1 MLIATQP
8 TGHPA
13 ARPAKDRAGVA
24 LMYHA
29 LSEPGRHP
37 AGQDPEYTLLTRV
50 FDRQLHRVRQ
60 IAGGGGSVRDWLL
73 GLHAHPVLLTFD
85 DGHISNR
92 HLALGLL
99 LRHGMTA
106 DFFIN
111 PANVGTP
118 GFASWSELREMAQAG
133 MSIQSHGERHI
144 YLTDLPEAELR
155 RSLRDSRERIED
167 EIGQSVTLLAPPGGR
182 MPRNLAQTAL
192 ECGFHHVLSS
202 RPGALPAQPGT
213 ILPRLA
219 VTASQAEDRF
229 DQWIVGD
236 AATLRRDR
244 LRYAGLA
251 TLKRVMGNAPYE
263 WARNRA
269 LSVLRGA
276 P

>member
-1 MLIATQP
+1 
-8 TGHPA
+8 
-13 ARPAKDRAGVA
+13 
-24 LMYHA
+24 MYHA

-73 GLHAHPVLLTFD
+73 GTHHHPLLLTFD

-92 HLALGLL
+92 QLALPLL
-99 LRHGMTA
+99 LRHGMSA

-118 GFASWSELREMAQAG
+118 GFASWSQLREMAQAG

-144 YLTDLPEAELR
+144 YLTELSSTELQ
-155 RSLRDSRERIED
+155 RSLRASRERIED
-167 EIGQSVTLLAPPGGR
+167 EIGMPVTLLAPPGGR
-182 MPRNLAQTAL
+182 MPRHLGRVAQ
-192 ECGFHHVLSS
+192 ECGFHYVLSS
-202 RPGALPAQPGT
+202 RPGAVPARPG
-213 ILPRLA
+213 IVLPRMA
-219 VTASQAEDRF
+219 ITAGLSEERF
-229 DQWIVGD
+229 DQWVAGD
-236 AATLRRDR
+236 AAALRRDR

-251 TLKRVMGNAPYE
+251 TLKRVMGNASYE
-263 WARNRA
+263 WARARA
-269 LSVLRGA
+269 LSVLRGT